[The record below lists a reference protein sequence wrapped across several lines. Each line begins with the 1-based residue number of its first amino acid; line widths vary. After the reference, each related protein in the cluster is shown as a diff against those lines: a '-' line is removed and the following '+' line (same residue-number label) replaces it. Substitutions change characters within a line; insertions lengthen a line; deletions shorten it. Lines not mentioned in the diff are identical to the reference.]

1 MMNPFE
7 VSVAAALGDCSRG
20 RVFLAAVSGGADS
33 TAMLCALAALKREQ
47 GFILHCLH
55 VDHGIRPAVES
66 RGDGE
71 FVAELCKKLEIPC
84 RIFSIPPGKI
94 AAGAKKQ
101 GMGLEAAA
109 RYYRRRAWNREA
121 RRIGAQA
128 ILVAHT
134 RDDLLETVLMR
145 VFRGSGP
152 AGLAAMPVRRGRI
165 LRPLL
170 EFSRAGVLRY
180 LEEKNIPYRT
190 DSTNA
195 DNRFLRNAIR
205 NRLVPLL
212 ADLFPHWQG
221 CVLKLAETQRLT
233 ADFLAGEARR
243 RVHWEERAGELHTGA
258 ADFFSLPPIL
268 REEALFQ
275 GADRLFGGVPGNG
288 RGGAKNPLPVKR
300 SNIRKFSRGDTAA
313 LDLGCCRVRKTF
325 REVILAPAAPAP
337 REAGFTLLIKAPG
350 SYKLKGAFLEVLPA
364 LSAGHTETAGRDF
377 YAALP
382 LALRKISP
390 GDTLVQRGRKIV
402 PGDLKAP
409 PGADVFCAVDLFG
422 TAAFIAVEGGGAFAL
437 SGRERPQTAAEA
449 GPVPENRRAAEWN
462 GAGLAGGVFYY
473 VVLHNYCG

>member
-7 VSVAAALGDCSRG
+7 VSVAAVLGNCSRG

-33 TAMLCALAALKREQ
+33 TAMLCALAALKGEQ
-47 GFILHCLH
+47 GFILHCFH
-55 VDHGIRPAVES
+55 VDHGIRPAAES

-71 FVAELCKKLEIPC
+71 FVAELCKKLGVPC

-94 AAGAKKQ
+94 AAAAKKQ
-101 GMGLEAAA
+101 GVGLEAAA

-134 RDDLLETVLMR
+134 QDDLLETVLMR

-205 NRLVPLL
+205 NRLAPLL

-221 CVLKLAETQRLT
+221 CVLNLAETQRLT
-233 ADFLAGEARR
+233 ADFLAAEAAR
-243 RVHWEERAGELHTGA
+243 RVHWEERAGELRTGA

-268 REEALFQ
+268 REEALFL
-275 GADRLFGGVPGNG
+275 GADRLLNGVPGNG
-288 RGGAKNPLPVKR
+288 RRGAANPPPVKR
-300 SNIRKFSRGDTAA
+300 SNVRKFSRGDKAA
-313 LDLGCCRVRKTF
+313 LDLGCCRVRKTS
-325 REVILAPAAPAP
+325 RELILAPAAPASQ
-337 REAGFTLLIKAPG
+337 EAGFSLLIKAPG
-350 SYKLKGAFLEVLPA
+350 SYKLRGIFFEVLPV
-364 LSAGHTETAGRDF
+364 LSAGHTEAAGRGF

-382 LALRKISP
+382 LVLREIS
-390 GDTLVQRGRKIV
+390 GGETLVQRGKKIV

-409 PGADVFCAVDLFG
+409 PGADVFCAVDVFG
-422 TAAFIAVEGGGAFAL
+422 TAAFISAAGGGALAL
-437 SGRERPQTAAEA
+437 SGRERPPAA
-449 GPVPENRRAAEWN
+449 GSVPENRRAVEGNA
-462 GAGLAGGVFYY
+462 AGPGGGIFYY
-473 VVLHNYCG
+473 VEAFPKL